1 MDKNPT
7 VKTCLRNLCFTLRG
21 TPCLLD
27 FPLANL
33 DQTMFLPWLRPE
45 TAPVVD
51 SQKEDSLML
60 LRVISKGIIERNMLP
75 INLKYF
81 HDGPILCN
89 YQLSSG
95 AKQESTGTRVPL
107 QAMIHWAP
115 CSHFSSSQGPMGPL
129 GRGLRSSC
137 SSLLNGQSR
146 APWWDHPMARA
157 ARLPLGMEQKI

>member
-1 MDKNPT
+1 MM
-7 VKTCLRNLCFTLRG
+7 G
-21 TPCLLD
+21 
-27 FPLANL
+27 
-33 DQTMFLPWLRPE
+33 QYY
-45 TAPVVD
+45 
-51 SQKEDSLML
+51 
-60 LRVISKGIIERNMLP
+60 G
-75 INLKYF
+75 
-81 HDGPILCN
+81 N

-146 APWWDHPMARA
+146 APWWDPHGQA
-157 ARLPLGMEQKI
+157 AIGDGTKDMMW